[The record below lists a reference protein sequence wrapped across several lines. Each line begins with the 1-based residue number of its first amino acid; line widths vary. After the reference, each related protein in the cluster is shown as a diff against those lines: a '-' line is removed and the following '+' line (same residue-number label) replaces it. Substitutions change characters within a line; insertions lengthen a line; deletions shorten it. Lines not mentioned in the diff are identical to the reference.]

1 MGDGMGAGDEC
12 SGAEKVKADLI
23 YGADIEERRKIFE
36 NLLPE
41 ETFVDRR
48 LVTEEL
54 IAEEET
60 QRFGQRGFVRQV
72 VFGTYQV
79 LVNSTPRPVQDAA
92 TEHPLGDGSG
102 VCGLRPVPGVAG
114 TKTGSEL
121 ERSEEI
127 RPSHSPALRG
137 TDARRGG
144 QGPAGRVDV
153 LRQMVRAALLPLVAA
168 LTAAAASGSAPPPRS
183 TQRFTIDLD
192 REPEERFK
200 EVAQHFKANIL
211 DFLKVIE
218 GSAVKDIV
226 EKIVKHRGP
235 ERSAELQAE
244 IAGWAKY
251 TGAPLVYAQV
261 VHLLYELQ
269 TVMVPWENVTWPWG
283 QTTRRTGLEPIFGC
297 TGIIARSADS
307 GTVTHARNMDFS
319 FAKYFQNMSYLGTF
333 VKNGKEVFTA
343 QMIAP
348 YSFPITAWRRGQN
361 GYSVEINTRYQHER
375 GLSHQDAVLDEKREA
390 SGWVRR
396 QVLQSVDS
404 FEEAVEAFSTRPYAT
419 TEYDIIAGVQKGV
432 ILARDPDSVYHKL
445 TLGPNR
451 NDYIIVT
458 NFDYWDHDLKELDRH
473 DRLALLLLRL
483 LNSALLEELD
493 GLIEEVL
500 DPTSLHFGHARRV
513 GAETLLNASGGPSSD
528 LVAVADAC
536 RVSPSS
542 P

>member
-1 MGDGMGAGDEC
+1 
-12 SGAEKVKADLI
+12 
-23 YGADIEERRKIFE
+23 
-36 NLLPE
+36 
-41 ETFVDRR
+41 
-48 LVTEEL
+48 
-54 IAEEET
+54 
-60 QRFGQRGFVRQV
+60 
-72 VFGTYQV
+72 
-79 LVNSTPRPVQDAA
+79 
-92 TEHPLGDGSG
+92 
-102 VCGLRPVPGVAG
+102 
-114 TKTGSEL
+114 
-121 ERSEEI
+121 
-127 RPSHSPALRG
+127 
-137 TDARRGG
+137 
-144 QGPAGRVDV
+144 
-153 LRQMVRAALLPLVAA
+153 MVRAALLPLVAA

-361 GYSVEINTRYQHER
+361 GYSVEINTRYPPKSTNVDSLIKMLFE
-375 GLSHQDAVLDEKREA
+375 EKREA

-458 NFDYWDHDLKELDRH
+458 NFDYWDHDLKE
-473 DRLALLLLRL
+473 
-483 LNSALLEELD
+483 
-493 GLIEEVL
+493 VL

-513 GAETLLNASGGPSSD
+513 GAETLLNASKNINRAELYMVVNDENVMATDTIMQAFMNVEEDIFESFLPNCQDCGTCVAHGGCA
-528 LVAVADAC
+528 AVDHAEGCCGVRSYWDFECGLSNTRRCGCLPDGAC
-536 RVSPSS
+536 RAPDTNTSRGDEDCCSFQSYYSIADCPFGRVCGTAPTRRVEYV
-542 P
+542 